1 MEADI
6 IKALDFNLIFN
17 TAYHFFDPFC
27 KIADYDQK
35 KFYLAQYTLE
45 LALMDLKFLKF
56 KPSMLAASTIFL
68 INKIKR
74 AEVVWPDVLMAAS
87 GYEEKELKSCAR

>member
-6 IKALDFNLIFN
+6 VKVLEFNLIFN
-17 TAYHFFDPFC
+17 TPYHFFDPFC
-27 KIADYDQK
+27 KISNYDQK

-45 LALMDLKFLKF
+45 LALMDIKFLKF
-56 KPSMLAASTIFL
+56 RPSLLAASAIFL

-74 AEVVWPDVLMAAS
+74 S
-87 GYEEKELKSCAR
+87 